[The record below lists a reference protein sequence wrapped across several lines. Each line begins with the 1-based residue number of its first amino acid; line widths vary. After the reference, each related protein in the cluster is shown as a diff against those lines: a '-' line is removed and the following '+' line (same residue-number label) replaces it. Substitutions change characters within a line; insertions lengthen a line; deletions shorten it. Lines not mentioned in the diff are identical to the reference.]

1 MEAFYHIAQSIMSKE
16 KIGDAKRILDSLWI
30 KIGLHISLW
39 AIYFL
44 LNYIFLKSY
53 WVNIK
58 PDYLLGDMIIY
69 MIIFYVSYL
78 LLIPLLLF
86 RRKTILFILC
96 LLPLFFGAFYMKKE
110 FRRWH
115 FQKQMKE
122 EVHHTPGTEQG
133 GREFR
138 IPGRPPA
145 TGMRAPGQ
153 WNNLFSARDLSSFS
167 GILIVFLAGL
177 SISFIERWRK
187 DEKAKSEREKERTTA
202 ELKYLKQQIN
212 PHFLFNSLNSIYSM
226 TISHPSPASDAIL
239 KLSSILRYML
249 YAADNEK
256 VSLRNE
262 LEVVQSYLELQ
273 KLRLTNKVTVNFSM
287 VGSDQNFQI
296 EPHIL
301 IPLLE
306 NAFKYGADNIT
317 ESFIDIAIVIGTQK
331 LEFTVRN
338 KIVLRPAS
346 DQDSGIGLK
355 NIARRLELLYPHK
368 YQFHINERDDIF
380 TVNLIIDLH

>member
-1 MEAFYHIAQSIMSKE
+1 MSKE
-16 KIGDAKRILDSLWI
+16 KNGDGKRILDSLWV

-44 LNYIFLKSY
+44 LSYIFLKSY

-58 PDYLLGDMIIY
+58 PDFLLGDMVIY

-78 LLIPLLLF
+78 VLIPLLLF
-86 RRKTILFILC
+86 RRKTLLFILC

-115 FQKQMKE
+115 FQKIVKE
-122 EVHHTPGTEQG
+122 EMHRAPEAGAG
-133 GREFR
+133 GREYR

-153 WNNLFSARDLSSFS
+153 WNSFFTARDLSAFT
-167 GILIVFLAGL
+167 GILVVFLAAL
-177 SISFIERWRK
+177 SISSIERWRK

-262 LEVVQSYLELQ
+262 LEVVENYLELQ

-287 VGSDQNFQI
+287 EVSDEHFEI

-317 ESFIDIAIVIGTQK
+317 ESFIDIGIVIRDEK
-331 LEFTVRN
+331 LDFTVRN
-338 KIVLRPAS
+338 KIVLRPTS
-346 DQDSGIGLK
+346 DQDSGIGIK
-355 NIARRLELLYPHK
+355 NIARRLELVYPQQYKFRIHEK
-368 YQFHINERDDIF
+368 DDIF
-380 TVNLIIDLH
+380 TVNLIINLHR

>member
-1 MEAFYHIAQSIMSKE
+1 ME
-16 KIGDAKRILDSLWI
+16 SLGV

-58 PDYLLGDMIIY
+58 PDFLLGDMIIY

-78 LLIPLLLF
+78 VLIPLLLF
-86 RRKTILFILC
+86 RRKILLFILC
-96 LLPLFFGAFYMKKE
+96 VLPLFFGAFYMKKE

-122 EVHHTPGTEQG
+122 EVHQIPGVDQG
-133 GREFR
+133 GHEFR
-138 IPGRPPA
+138 ISRRLPA
-145 TGMRAPGQ
+145 TGMRVPGQ
-153 WNNLFSARDLSSFS
+153 SNNLISARDLSSFS

-256 VSLRNE
+256 VSLRE
-262 LEVVQSYLELQ
+262 
-273 KLRLTNKVTVNFSM
+273 
-287 VGSDQNFQI
+287 
-296 EPHIL
+296 
-301 IPLLE
+301 
-306 NAFKYGADNIT
+306 
-317 ESFIDIAIVIGTQK
+317 
-331 LEFTVRN
+331 
-338 KIVLRPAS
+338 
-346 DQDSGIGLK
+346 
-355 NIARRLELLYPHK
+355 
-368 YQFHINERDDIF
+368 
-380 TVNLIIDLH
+380 